1 MLWEPCICNCSVPTV
16 NFNLKKV
23 VDLNSSALPRDDI
36 SAGIFQTDGLLFME
50 KCAPLTF
57 SKNTYF
63 KDQFCLASCDVFKHK
78 YHKDFYLNILLK
90 NYLFSVDYF
99 LNSVSSTWKAW
110 TERCSKTNFLVKRCS
125 YKKQPSMFFLL
136 YIWYITNFFLFLFLI
151 FGTKYI

>member
-99 LNSVSSTWKAW
+99 LISVSSTWKAW
-110 TERCSKTNFLVKRCS
+110 TERCSETNFLVKRCS

-136 YIWYITNFFLFLFLI
+136 YIWSITKFFLFLFLI
-151 FGTKYI
+151 FGAKFI